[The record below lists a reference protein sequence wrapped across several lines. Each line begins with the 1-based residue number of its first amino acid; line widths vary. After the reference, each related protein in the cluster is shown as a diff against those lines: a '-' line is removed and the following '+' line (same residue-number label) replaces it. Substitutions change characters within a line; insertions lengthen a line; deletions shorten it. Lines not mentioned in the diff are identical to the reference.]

1 MRDRHS
7 RVLVNGELSE
17 AYYIEDGID
26 QGEAWSP
33 IIIMENVLQSI
44 INKQRRKNTTMYNA
58 IAFMED
64 TTLIAK
70 DENLIKYLLD
80 ICHSFYKMC
89 DIKANVKKY
98 ELIRINNP
106 DGDHKYFKIY
116 ENRITK
122 IQ

>member
-1 MRDRHS
+1 
-7 RVLVNGELSE
+7 
-17 AYYIEDGID
+17 
-26 QGEAWSP
+26 
-33 IIIMENVLQSI
+33 
-44 INKQRRKNTTMYNA
+44 MYNA

-106 DGDHKYFKIY
+106 DGDHKYFKFY